1 MRITLEFHWMPV
13 VDRNAV
19 GETIGHLQKSR
30 GIVAKTLW
38 RSCRG
43 RIRLYIRGEVVCG
56 CGFGRCQ
63 GDNDGVLH
71 PVVGGCHDCFSW
83 GGPGAYDAVPD
94 SPLDRFLEDERFKGI
109 EHDLPV
115 IQLGPNLDWNKLWLT
130 IWVVLLHVCVSLGS
144 GLGIVDGMANRSYTG
159 TS

>member
-1 MRITLEFHWMPV
+1 M

-19 GETIGHLQKSR
+19 GDTIGHLQKSR
-30 GIVAKTLW
+30 GIMAKRYGDHVGEELGFISGERW
-38 RSCRG
+38 CVDVDSEHVKEIMMAFC
-43 RIRLYIRGEVVCG
+43 IRWWVV
-56 CGFGRCQ
+56 
-63 GDNDGVLH
+63 VMTALA
-71 PVVGGCHDCFSW
+71 

-94 SPLDRFLEDERFKGI
+94 SPPDRFLEDRRFKGI

-130 IWVVLLHVCVSLGS
+130 TWVVLLHVCVSLGS